1 MLSGVLMRHLR
12 QCIHQRSAFPCLLL
26 CSFVHLRQC
35 MLWASIGKPVQSV
48 VFYCPQAHGS
58 LVFVTVPFSFWVV
71 PPPNLPCFNC
81 IIITLSAWRVPFF
94 PFAWGL
100 MAGSPGFASHGSSLI
115 KALSSTSGSSWMSG
129 AVNLHLAILLLTD
142 KLKHVCW

>member
-1 MLSGVLMRHLR
+1 MELTTKSVCVPLSVCEIVMHTCQCIRQSQHSFMPSGVLMRHLR
-12 QCIHQRSAFPCLLL
+12 QCIHQRSAFPCLLQ
-26 CSFVHLRQC
+26 CSFVHLHQC
-35 MLWASIGKPVQSV
+35 MLWASIGKPVQSA
-48 VFYCPQAHGS
+48 VFCCPQAHGS
-58 LVFVTVPFSFWVV
+58 LVFVAVPFSFWVV

-115 KALSSTSGSSWMSG
+115 
-129 AVNLHLAILLLTD
+129 
-142 KLKHVCW
+142 